1 MKQYLMG
8 IDNGG
13 SEIKCA
19 VFGMDGEEIAVA
31 GRRLPISVPAPGFTE
46 RDALQVWEANAEAIR
61 EAIEKAGI
69 SGKQIKAVGL
79 TGYGNGLCLVDGKGE
94 PTCSCI
100 VSTDNRAADYC
111 RRFAENGAERAIYP
125 MTCQT
130 IWSAQPAA
138 LLPWFKDN
146 RPEVLEKSAWYLSI
160 KDFIRFRLTGVFA
173 CEMTDASSGCLLNLH
188 TREFDQKIFDA
199 LGIGELRRL
208 MPPCLEST
216 DVSGYVT
223 AEAAKRTGL
232 AEGTPVA
239 GGYFDIDAGA
249 LASGVL
255 GPDMLCLIAGTWS
268 INEYLRA
275 EANTDYDKN
284 CNTVTLSFLP
294 GYFLVEDSS
303 PTSASNFDWYVRTF
317 LEPGHPGIAPGE
329 LYRQCDRELER
340 CFTTDND
347 IIFVPYLYGSNSNP
361 DAKGAFFNLTS
372 YHNSSHVLQAVYEGV
387 AFSTMYHVKNLRRP
401 VTDYRT
407 ARLSGGVAKSRVWA
421 QMMADILQMPIEV
434 LKSGQISAQG
444 AAMGA
449 GVACGAFASLED
461 AVEHMVQTG
470 GVFEPRREYAE
481 YYAGKYAAFER
492 ALKALDVFHTAQP
505 EEDRTCSQ

>member
-19 VFGMDGEEIAVA
+19 VFELDGREVAVS
-31 GRRLPISVPAPGFTE
+31 GRRLPISVPAPGYSE
-46 RDALQVWEANAEAIR
+46 RDGNQVWAANAEAIR
-61 EAIEKAGI
+61 ETLELAGI
-69 SGKQIKAVGL
+69 RGSQILAVGL
-79 TGYGNGLCLVDGKGE
+79 TGYGNGLCLVDAAGE
-94 PTCSCI
+94 PVCSCI

-125 MTCQT
+125 RTCQT

-138 LLPWFKDN
+138 LLPWFKDH
-146 RPEVLEKSAWYLSI
+146 RPEVLERSAWYLSI
-160 KDFIRFRLTGVFA
+160 KDFIRFRLTGEFA
-173 CEMTDASSGCLLNLH
+173 CELTDASSGGLLNLH
-188 TREFDQKIFDA
+188 TKQFDPEIFKA
-199 LGIGELRRL
+199 LGISDCLRL

-216 DVSGYVT
+216 AVSGYVT
-223 AEAAKRTGL
+223 KEASRLTGL
-232 AEGTPVA
+232 APGTPVA

-268 INEYLRA
+268 INEYLKA

-284 CNTVTLSFLP
+284 HNTVTLSYLP

-317 LEPGHPGIAPGE
+317 LEPDRAGTALGQ
-329 LYRQCDRELER
+329 LYRECDEQLEKG
-340 CFTTDND
+340 FSTGND
-347 IIFVPYLYGSNSNP
+347 IIFVPYLYGSSSHP
-361 DAKGAFFNLTS
+361 DAKGAFFNLNS
-372 YHNSSHVLQAVYEGV
+372 YHDRSHVLQAVYEGV
-387 AFSTMYHVKNLRRP
+387 AFSTMYHVKNLQRP
-401 VTDYRT
+401 VSDYRT
-407 ARLSGGVAKSRVWA
+407 ARLSGGVAKSRQWA

-434 LKSGQISAQG
+434 LRSRQISAQG

-449 GVACGAFASLED
+449 GVACGAFSSLAE
-461 AVEHMVQTG
+461 AVDQMVHTG
-470 GVFEPRREYAE
+470 GVFEPRSGYRG
-481 YYAGKYAAFER
+481 YYQEKYAAYER
-492 ALKALDVFHTAQP
+492 ALEALSVFHT
-505 EEDRTCSQ
+505 R

>member
-19 VFGMDGEEIAVA
+19 IFGMDGEEIAVA

-61 EAIEKAGI
+61 ESIEKAGI

-199 LGIGELRRL
+199 LGIGGLRRL

-223 AEAAKRTGL
+223 EEAAKRTGL

-317 LEPGHPGIAPGE
+317 LETGPSGGSSGRAVPAVRPGAGALFYHGQRHYFRALPVRVQFQPR
-329 LYRQCDRELER
+329 RQ
-340 CFTTDND
+340 
-347 IIFVPYLYGSNSNP
+347 GSVFQP
-361 DAKGAFFNLTS
+361 DQLPQFKSCAAGR
-372 YHNSSHVLQAVYEGV
+372 
-387 AFSTMYHVKNLRRP
+387 LRR
-401 VTDYRT
+401 R
-407 ARLSGGVAKSRVWA
+407 G
-421 QMMADILQMPIEV
+421 LQHDVPREE
-434 LKSGQISAQG
+434 SAQAGDGLPHRAAVRRRCQEPGVGPDDGGYPADAHRGIKERPDQRPGRGHGRGGCLRRLRLPGGRGGTHG
-444 AAMGA
+444 ADRR
-449 GVACGAFASLED
+449 GV
-461 AVEHMVQTG
+461 
-470 GVFEPRREYAE
+470 
-481 YYAGKYAAFER
+481 
-492 ALKALDVFHTAQP
+492 
-505 EEDRTCSQ
+505 